1 MDTLQLPSGVMAH
14 VMRPAESVRL
24 KADMMLAFTT
34 ASWRLGDR
42 VWADAKDS
50 SSSAAAGRMA
60 VPWTMWSV
68 RYAKAG

>member
-1 MDTLQLPSGVMAH
+1 
-14 VMRPAESVRL
+14 MRPAESVRL

-34 ASWRLGDR
+34 ASWCLGVR
-42 VWADAKDS
+42 VWAEAKQS
-50 SSSAAAGRMA
+50 SSRAAAGRMA